1 VTGLTQVLNLQLLFD
16 LLRMT
21 TPILLL
27 ALGAMIT
34 DRGGVLNIALE
45 GLVLFGAFTAVLGTG
60 VTGNL
65 LVGVLC
71 GILGGLLLS
80 LAFGW
85 FSLYLRG
92 NIFIVGLATN
102 AFASAVTTYAA
113 WLVSGREGSLRF
125 QGSPTL
131 GAVNIPLLRDVPFL
145 SFLNGH
151 TVIDY
156 VAWALVVAV
165 SIIVF
170 RTRFGLRL
178 RAVGE
183 DPEAARAAGIEVRRI
198 QFVAVAASGLLA
210 GLAGAQLSLTLGG
223 FVQDMSAGRGWIGL
237 VASIVG
243 NGTAWGSAAASV
255 LFGAAEG
262 IANSLQIT
270 AKQVPTQLLFAL
282 PYVITLVALVFGSA
296 TRRGRGDALDG

>member
-1 VTGLTQVLNLQLLFD
+1 MTGLTQVLNLQLLFD
-16 LLRMT
+16 VLRMT

-113 WLVSGREGSLRF
+113 WLVSGREGSLQF

-131 GAVNIPLLRDVPFL
+131 GAVNIPLLHDVPFL

-156 VAWALVVAV
+156 VAWVLVVAV